1 MPELSKRKKTAIL
14 LRCTAEE
21 AELIRR
27 AAALERRTL
36 SGFILNAVMN
46 RLRARAE
53 LAKAASPLRR
63 KEDLP

>member
-1 MPELSKRKKTAIL
+1 MPELSKNKKTAIL
-14 LRCTAEE
+14 LRCTPQE
-21 AELIRR
+21 AEMIRH

-53 LAKAASPLRR
+53 FAKANPLRR
-63 KEDLP
+63 KDDLP